1 MSVASNW
8 TYHCK
13 QYDFFYSLIQNHINT
28 SIGYMYTYIHT
39 YICVYIYARARTHKH
54 TSLLNSRQETLLS
67 LIYIYEH
74 TIDMID
80 AQ

>member
-39 YICVYIYARARTHKH
+39 YVYIYARARAHTHTQTHIFIKFEARDIII
-54 TSLLNSRQETLLS
+54 T
-67 LIYIYEH
+67 YIHLRAYN
-74 TIDMID
+74 
-80 AQ
+80 